1 MTSYASGF
9 GKIFER
15 IYCPNSNQELL
26 LPKLGYLSESGARS
40 SINRQVV
47 LPVLNDMQCRKNF
60 NVNSE
65 YQFCA
70 GNRLKEYN
78 TCRGDSGNLINETK
92 F

>member
-1 MTSYASGF
+1 
-9 GKIFER
+9 
-15 IYCPNSNQELL
+15 
-26 LPKLGYLSESGARS
+26 
-40 SINRQVV
+40 
-47 LPVLNDMQCRKNF
+47 MQCRKNF